1 MSYRCTMSRIR
12 WFSGST
18 VLAIALVGTAC
29 RSESERAEGAV
40 REPGDRTTDDRIA
53 PPEGQNQKP
62 GQEAREQAERAGDK
76 AEQLA
81 REGQELGREA
91 REQAERVGEKAEQ
104 LAERGREVGREVNE
118 QMNRVG
124 EQTGALKG
132 DQGSGAREQAA
143 PTPAP
148 RDQGAPQG
156 REAQGR
162 EAQGREAQGQTQGR
176 EAQGREAQGQTQG
189 RAAQGQTQ
197 GREAQGQTGGA
208 RDKDQ
213 AGGAVASTREAWT
226 QEAKDNDYQVSFN
239 RDGSVVATKEAKGS
253 GERLSDDALRN
264 AVGGKLAGS
273 DHETV
278 KKLSVT
284 VRNGVVTLQG
294 NVANVKEATEAVNEA
309 MEAEGVTKVISQIRF
324 GSSP

>member
-40 REPGDRTTDDRIA
+40 REPGDRTTSNKIA

-62 GQEAREQAERAGDK
+62 GQEPRGQAERVGDK

-104 LAERGREVGREVNE
+104 LAERGREVGREANE

-124 EQTGALKG
+124 EQTGALK
-132 DQGSGAREQAA
+132 DDRGSGAREQAA

-148 RDQGAPQG
+148 RDQGT
-156 REAQGR
+156 
-162 EAQGREAQGQTQGR
+162 QGREAQGQTQGR
-176 EAQGREAQGQTQG
+176 
-189 RAAQGQTQ
+189 TQ

-213 AGGAVASTREAWT
+213 AGGAAASTRDAWT

-253 GERLSDDALRN
+253 GERLADEALRN
-264 AVGGKLAGS
+264 AVGGKLADS

-284 VRNGVVTLQG
+284 VHNGVVTLQG
-294 NVANVKEATEAVNEA
+294 NVASVKEATEAVKEA
-309 MEAEGVTKVISQIRF
+309 MEAKGVTKVISQIRY

>member
-12 WFSGST
+12 WFSGAT

-40 REPGDRTTDDRIA
+40 REPGDRATGDKIA

-62 GQEAREQAERAGDK
+62 GQEPRGQAERVGDK

-104 LAERGREVGREVNE
+104 LAERGREVGREANE

-132 DQGSGAREQAA
+132 DRGSGAREQAA

-148 RDQGAPQG
+148 RDQSAP
-156 REAQGR
+156 
-162 EAQGREAQGQTQGR
+162 QGREAQGQTQGR
-176 EAQGREAQGQTQG
+176 EAQGQTQGRAAQGQTQG
-189 RAAQGQTQ
+189 REAQGQTQ

-213 AGGAVASTREAWT
+213 AGGAVASTRDTWT

-253 GERLSDDALRN
+253 GERLADEALRN
-264 AVGGKLAGS
+264 EVGGKLADS

-284 VRNGVVTLQG
+284 VHNGVVTLQG
-294 NVANVKEATEAVNEA
+294 NVASVKEATEAVKEA
-309 MEAEGVTKVISQIRF
+309 LEAKGVTKVISQIRY

>member
-40 REPGDRTTDDRIA
+40 REPGDRATGDKIA
-53 PPEGQNQKP
+53 PPEDPNQKP
-62 GQEAREQAERAGDK
+62 GQEPREQAERVGDK

-118 QMNRVG
+118 QMNRAG
-124 EQTGALKG
+124 EQTGALQG
-132 DQGSGAREQAA
+132 DRGSGAREQAA

-156 REAQGR
+156 REAQGQT
-162 EAQGREAQGQTQGR
+162 QGREAQGQTQGR
-176 EAQGREAQGQTQG
+176 EAQGQTQG
-189 RAAQGQTQ
+189 RD
-197 GREAQGQTGGA
+197 AQGQTGGA
-208 RDKDQ
+208 KDKDQ
-213 AGGAVASTREAWT
+213 AGGAAASTRDAWT

-253 GERLSDDALRN
+253 GERLADEALRN
-264 AVGGKLAGS
+264 EVGGKLAGS

-294 NVANVKEATEAVNEA
+294 NVASVKEATEAVKEA
-309 MEAEGVTKVISQIRF
+309 LEAKGVTKVISQIRY

>member
-40 REPGDRTTDDRIA
+40 REPGDRTTSDKSA
-53 PPEGQNQKP
+53 PPEGQSQKP
-62 GQEAREQAERAGDK
+62 GQEPRGQAERVGDK

-91 REQAERVGEKAEQ
+91 REQAARVGEKAEQ
-104 LAERGREVGREVNE
+104 LAERGREVGREANE

-132 DQGSGAREQAA
+132 DRGSGAREQAA

-156 REAQGR
+156 REAQG
-162 EAQGREAQGQTQGR
+162 QTQGR
-176 EAQGREAQGQTQG
+176 E
-189 RAAQGQTQ
+189 AQGQTQ

-213 AGGAVASTREAWT
+213 AGGAVASTRDAWT

-264 AVGGKLAGS
+264 EVGGKLAGS

-309 MEAEGVTKVISQIRF
+309 MEAKGVTKVISQIRY